1 MSGVEPHPPLALK
14 AGLQVA
20 TGLVRA
26 LGPARYPL
34 ADALGMVGYAVSAT
48 RRRNAVRNHLRLE
61 PAIDAREARRR
72 ARASFREFAR
82 SGIDFVWACGFG
94 PKQSLHHGMATELTL
109 ETTCAARAARRGGVF
124 ALTHFGN
131 WDMAANIAFAI
142 HLDLTTV
149 MATTGPRAVTDLVIW
164 ARRANRMEVY
174 EADHAALGLVR
185 AIKRARF
192 AAILA
197 DLPDGGPTVA
207 VPYCGGMVEFSTVP
221 AWLALRTG
229 CPLFPTACWREDGR
243 YVLHVMGPVQ
253 RQPGDDERS
262 LMAQVA
268 ATIEPLVRAHP
279 AQWYPFREV
288 YSPAG
293 GEGAD
298 DAVRRV
304 GNGE

>member
-1 MSGVEPHPPLALK
+1 MSGVEPHPPRALK

-20 TGLVRA
+20 TGLTRA

-34 ADALGMVGYAVSAT
+34 ADALGMAGYAVSAK
-48 RRRNAVRNHLRLE
+48 RRHNAVRNHRRLD

-72 ARASFREFAR
+72 ARASFRAFAR

-94 PKQSLHHGMATELTL
+94 PEQSLRHGGPVDRTL
-109 ETTCAARAARRGGVF
+109 EITGAARAAGGGGVF

-142 HLDLTTV
+142 DLDLTTV
-149 MATTGPRAVTDLVIW
+149 MATTGPRAITDLVIW

-185 AIKRARF
+185 AIKRNRF

-197 DLPDGGPTVA
+197 DLPDGGPVVD
-207 VPYCGGMVEFSTVP
+207 VPYCGGVVEFSSVP

-229 CPLFPTACWREDGR
+229 CPLFPTACWQEDGKYR
-243 YVLHVMGPVQ
+243 LLVMDPL
-253 RQPGDDERS
+253 RPQPGDDERS

-268 ATIEPLVRAHP
+268 AAIEPVVRANP

-288 YSPAG
+288 YSAG
-293 GEGAD
+293 
-298 DAVRRV
+298 
-304 GNGE
+304 